1 MALIERDLEQRKAQL
16 KKLAIDLQRLEEA
29 PAKRG
34 TVAYREKNRELAAM
48 RQRIEV
54 LKFGIG
60 ELEETI
66 ADHKRHVRDR
76 ERNVKPKRPDTSRR
90 RALSD
95 RERKRIATDYRR
107 KILAQMRVFGPE
119 VDPTSLRVH
128 VERVTDLNGLPIC
141 GYSVAEPGEE

>member
-76 ERNVKPKRPDTSRR
+76 ERNVKPKRPDQPQG
-90 RALSD
+90 A
-95 RERKRIATDYRR
+95 
-107 KILAQMRVFGPE
+107 
-119 VDPTSLRVH
+119 
-128 VERVTDLNGLPIC
+128 C
-141 GYSVAEPGEE
+141 